1 MICVQLFKRVDM
13 AVKKLCILGSTG
25 SIGKQALSLV
35 DRLGIEIT
43 ALSAATNVKL
53 LEEQVRRF
61 RPAYACLSDE
71 NAAKDL
77 EVRIADTNTKVF
89 SGSEG
94 LKEIAAVS
102 DCDTVLNSVVGIAGL
117 VPTLSA
123 IDAGKDI
130 ALANKETL
138 VTGGKLVTAK
148 IKENGLKLL
157 PVDSEHSAIFQCLQD
172 SHSASGLSRILL
184 TASGGPFWGRSKDEL
199 RDVTVEDALKHP
211 NWSMGKKITVDSATM
226 MNKAFELIEA
236 MWLFGLDPDSIVV
249 TVHRQS
255 ILHSGVEFKDGAL
268 LAQLGVP
275 DMRLPIQYALTYPER
290 MECSQER
297 LTIEKMAELTFERPD
312 YDTFECLAA
321 GTEAAKEGGLAPT
334 AANAANE
341 IAVQLFLEGKIRF
354 LEIGEMVRKA
364 VSNAVKAD
372 NFTLDELLE
381 YDSEVRRKSLETAG
395 IA

>member
-102 DCDTVLNSVVGIAGL
+102 DCDTVLNSVVWIAGL

-321 GTEAAKEGGLAPT
+321 GTEAAEKGGLAPT

-364 VSNAVKAD
+364 VSNSVKAD

-395 IA
+395 IS

>member
-157 PVDSEHSAIFQCLQD
+157 PVDSEHSAIFQCLQ
-172 SHSASGLSRILL
+172 GE
-184 TASGGPFWGRSKDEL
+184 EL
-199 RDVTVEDALKHP
+199 C
-211 NWSMGKKITVDSATM
+211 SC
-226 MNKAFELIEA
+226 
-236 MWLFGLDPDSIVV
+236 
-249 TVHRQS
+249 
-255 ILHSGVEFKDGAL
+255 
-268 LAQLGVP
+268 
-275 DMRLPIQYALTYPER
+275 RLYR
-290 MECSQER
+290 
-297 LTIEKMAELTFERPD
+297 
-312 YDTFECLAA
+312 
-321 GTEAAKEGGLAPT
+321 
-334 AANAANE
+334 
-341 IAVQLFLEGKIRF
+341 
-354 LEIGEMVRKA
+354 
-364 VSNAVKAD
+364 
-372 NFTLDELLE
+372 
-381 YDSEVRRKSLETAG
+381 
-395 IA
+395 

>member
-1 MICVQLFKRVDM
+1 M

-148 IKENGLKLL
+148 IKDNGLKLL

-290 MECSQER
+290 RECSQER

-321 GTEAAKEGGLAPT
+321 GTEAAKKGGLAPT

>member
-321 GTEAAKEGGLAPT
+321 GTEAAKKGGLAPT

-364 VSNAVKAD
+364 VTNSVKAD

>member
-1 MICVQLFKRVDM
+1 M

-290 MECSQER
+290 RECSQER

-321 GTEAAKEGGLAPT
+321 GTEAAKKGGLAPT

-364 VSNAVKAD
+364 VTNSVKAD

>member
-1 MICVQLFKRVDM
+1 MICVRLFTRKYM
-13 AVKKLCILGSTG
+13 SVKKLCVLGSTG

-35 DRLGIEIT
+35 DRLGIKVT
-43 ALSAATNVKL
+43 ALSAATNVEL
-53 LEEQVRRF
+53 MEQQIRQF
-61 RPAYACLSDE
+61 GPAYACMSDDA
-71 NAAKDL
+71 AAKEL
-77 EVRIADTNTKVF
+77 EVRVADTDTRVLV
-89 SGSEG
+89 GTEG

-138 VTGGKLVTAK
+138 VTGGRLVTDR
-148 IKENGLKLL
+148 IKEKGVRLL

-172 SHSASGLSRILL
+172 SHSAAGLKRILL
-184 TASGGPFWGRSKDEL
+184 TASGGPFWGRKREEL
-199 RDVTVEDALKHP
+199 RDVTVADTLKHP

-236 MWLFGLDPDSIVV
+236 MWLFGLDPDKIVI

-268 LAQLGVP
+268 IAQLGVP

-297 LTIEKMAELTFERPD
+297 LTIEKMAQLTFERPD
-312 YDTFECLAA
+312 YETFECLAA
-321 GTEAAKEGGLAPT
+321 GTEAAKKGGLAPT
-334 AANAANE
+334 AANASNE
-341 IAVQLFLEGKIRF
+341 IAVQLFLDGKIRF
-354 LEIGEMVRKA
+354 LDIGEMVHEA
-364 VSNAVKAD
+364 VSNAVKVKD
-372 NFTLDELLE
+372 FTLEELLE
-381 YDSEVRRKSLETAG
+381 YDHEIREKTLEKAART
-395 IA
+395 

>member
-1 MICVQLFKRVDM
+1 M

-35 DRLGIEIT
+35 DRLGIKIT
-43 ALSAATNVKL
+43 GLSAATNVQL
-53 LEEQVRRF
+53 MEEQIRQF
-61 RPAYACLSDE
+61 RPAYACMSDDD
-71 NAAKDL
+71 AAKEL
-77 EVRIADTNTKVF
+77 MIRIADTETKVL
-89 SGSEG
+89 SGTEG
-94 LKEIAAVS
+94 MREIAAVS

-117 VPTLSA
+117 VPTMSA
-123 IDAGKDI
+123 LEAGKDI

-138 VTGGKLVTAK
+138 VTGGKLVTGK
-148 IKENGLKLL
+148 VREKSLKLL

-172 SHSASGLSRILL
+172 RHSAARLNRILL
-184 TASGGPFWGRSKDEL
+184 TASGGPFWGKKRDEL
-199 RDVTVEDALKHP
+199 SDVTVEDALKHP

-236 MWLFGLDPDSIVV
+236 MWLFDLDPDRIVI

-255 ILHSGVEFKDGAL
+255 ILHSGVEFIDGAL
-268 LAQLGVP
+268 IAQLGVP

-290 MECSQER
+290 MECSEER

-312 YDTFECLAA
+312 YDTFKCLAA
-321 GTEAAKEGGLAPT
+321 GTEAARNGGLAPT

-354 LEIGEMVRKA
+354 LEIGDMVQDA
-364 VSNAVKAD
+364 VSNAVKSD
-372 NFTLDELLE
+372 NFTLQELLE
-381 YDSEVRRKSLETAG
+381 YDREVRIKSLEKAG
-395 IA
+395 LA

>member
-321 GTEAAKEGGLAPT
+321 GTEAAKKGGLAPT

>member
-1 MICVQLFKRVDM
+1 M

-184 TASGGPFWGRSKDEL
+184 TASGGPFWGRSKDQL

-321 GTEAAKEGGLAPT
+321 GTEAAKKGGLAPT

>member
-290 MECSQER
+290 RECSQER

-321 GTEAAKEGGLAPT
+321 GTEAAKKGGLAPT

-364 VSNAVKAD
+364 VTNSVKAD

>member
-1 MICVQLFKRVDM
+1 M

-395 IA
+395 IV

>member
-290 MECSQER
+290 LECSQER

-321 GTEAAKEGGLAPT
+321 GTEAAKKGGLAPT